1 MNTKIIATL
10 IVSAFFSSNA
20 YGFFWNKDKTDY
32 THVEDIFFAAKAGNM
47 TAKRPLFEYKYNK
60 FCKGGSIYTT
70 KYDKYNKAG
79 GDHTSGNGRMK
90 SWFFS
95 KSFGHAISAYLEGE
109 SAPDLAYKKDEV
121 VNEFIPY
128 LVQAAK
134 DKYFT
139 VNKWKKNA
147 PSAGYAQTMILINLS
162 VFMDFAD
169 YKGLWKPGQREEIVK
184 WGNIIYEHS
193 HYGHHA
199 NGGREQRHRW
209 PDTVSKAAAAYML
222 WGYVNKD
229 IEVFKDGYRDLLQ
242 EYNKIPEDGKYHQ
255 HIFGPIAGGIQK
267 SWDLFL
273 ENKTLGDLVIASY
286 VGEIVG
292 LQTFDKP
299 NKKGGNIR
307 KAIEYLGQMSTD
319 PKVLKGQDERHL
331 HNMRADG
338 NSWMTVYRLL
348 DETDTNPLVD
358 LHLKSSEKRGYGFQQ
373 ILNYSRCI
381 ANEVN

>member
-1 MNTKIIATL
+1 MRILLKLLFMVIISTSVNANNFFGLDKNNYTSVEKIFNSETP
-10 IVSAFFSSNA
+10 
-20 YGFFWNKDKTDY
+20 
-32 THVEDIFFAAKAGNM
+32 
-47 TAKRPLFEYKYNK
+47 PLFEYKYNK
-60 FCKGGSIYTT
+60 FCKGSSIYTI
-70 KYDKYNKAG
+70 KYDKYNTAG
-79 GDHTSGNGRMK
+79 GDHTSGKGRMK

-109 SAPDLAYKKDEV
+109 SASDLAYKKDKV
-121 VNEFIPY
+121 VDKFIPY
-128 LVQAAK
+128 LVEAAE
-134 DKYFT
+134 DNYFT

-147 PSAGYAQTMILINLS
+147 PSAGYAQTLILINLS

-169 YKGLWKPGQREEIVK
+169 HKGLWKTGQRDKIVK
-184 WGNIIYEHS
+184 WGNIIYKHS

-199 NGGREQRHRW
+199 NGGRKQIHRW

-229 IEVFKDGYRDLLQ
+229 LKIFKDGYRDLMQ
-242 EYNKIPEDGKYHQ
+242 EYKKIPADGKYHQ

-292 LQTFDKP
+292 MQTFTKP
-299 NKKGGNIR
+299 NKKGGSIK

-319 PKVLKGQDERHL
+319 PNVLKGQDERHL
-331 HNMRADG
+331 HNIRADG

-348 DETDTNPLVD
+348 DDTDTNPLVD

-373 ILNYSRCI
+373 TFNYSRCI
-381 ANEVN
+381 ANELK